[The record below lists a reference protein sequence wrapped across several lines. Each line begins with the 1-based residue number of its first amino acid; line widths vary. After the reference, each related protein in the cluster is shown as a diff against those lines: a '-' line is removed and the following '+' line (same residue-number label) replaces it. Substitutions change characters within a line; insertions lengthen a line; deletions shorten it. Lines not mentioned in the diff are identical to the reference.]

1 MRSRLTIA
9 AAILATVSVLAA
21 AAVWLMIP
29 GERDNRPV
37 IAYLSETRLTIPYDY
52 FRFEHARLG
61 GSLSEIDLAADAR
74 TFRPA
79 RLQSRFKPSAAD
91 PMAQTLFLTL
101 IPSAGNISP
110 AERTTRLYTRFL
122 QPDGWSHPGGLIMRR
137 FKNGSPYQKEDLYM
151 APPEGRRFAA
161 RYPQPRKT
169 PDGLTNICMAEFRIE
184 GIDVRLRFAAD
195 LLSDWER
202 LLQGTQGLIRSFRR

>member
-1 MRSRLTIA
+1 MRSRLTLA

-21 AAVWLMIP
+21 ATVWLMIP

-37 IAYLSETRLTIPYDY
+37 IAYLGETRLTIPYDY

-101 IPSAGNISP
+101 IPAAGNISP

-161 RYPQPRKT
+161 RCPQPRKT
-169 PDGLTNICMAEFRIE
+169 PDGLTDICMAEFRLE

-202 LLQGTQGLIRSFRR
+202 LLQGTKGLIRSFRR

>member
-9 AAILATVSVLAA
+9 AAILATVSVLTA

-122 QPDGWSHPGGLIMRR
+122 QPDGWSHPRGLIMRR

-161 RYPQPRKT
+161 RCPQPRKT
-169 PDGLTNICMAEFRIE
+169 PDGLTDICMAEFRIE